1 MSLLLLA
8 AGAVFAVL
16 FILTNLLRTGASRP
30 TTRTLQ
36 AALILLAIVASA
48 AALIT
53 NHAGEVSDP
62 QIDTLALLLGGA
74 LALISLIVLLVSSLR
89 RETKGGRWLFGLI
102 GGALIAAISLLIP
115 LAAAYFAIA
124 DIVPTPT
131 PVVQVDDA
139 TAEATGEGTP
149 EMTLEPTPVNRA
161 AEIYLAVR
169 DVLKAEIDADDVTIS
184 RALDSGQP
192 LAQIVREY
200 GGDLERVIDGIA
212 EAVRPIIRA
221 AAANGELGQLQAALL
236 LSQMDTLVR
245 LAVNSD
251 INRFIDSIGARPT
264 PAPGETQ
271 GSIFLIITASPSPE
285 TGTPPA
291 AVTPAPIIPTSEG

>member
-16 FILTNLLRTGASRP
+16 FLLTNLFRTDANRP
-30 TTRTLQ
+30 TAGTFRVV
-36 AALILLAIVASA
+36 LILLTVGATA
-48 AALIT
+48 AALIA
-53 NHAGEVSDP
+53 NHAVEASDP
-62 QIDTLALLLGGA
+62 QIDTLALLLGGG
-74 LALISLIVLLVSSLR
+74 LALINLIALLVNTLH
-89 RETKGGRWLFGLI
+89 RETKRGRWLPGVI
-102 GGALIAAISLLIP
+102 GGVLIAAISLLIP
-115 LAAAYFAIA
+115 LAAAYL
-124 DIVPTPT
+124 DIGDITTPT
-131 PVVQVDDA
+131 ATPVARA
-139 TAEATGEGTP
+139 TAEASGEATP
-149 EMTLEPTPVNRA
+149 EITVEPTPVNRA
-161 AEIYLAVR
+161 VEVYMAVR
-169 DVLKAEIDADDVTIS
+169 DVLSAEINADDVTIS
-184 RALDSGQP
+184 LALDAGQP

-200 GGDLERVIDGIA
+200 NGDLERVIDGIA
-212 EAVRPIIRA
+212 EVVRPIIRA

-236 LSQMDTLVR
+236 LSQMETLVR

-291 AVTPAPIIPTSEG
+291 AVTPAPIVPTSEG

>member
-8 AGAVFAVL
+8 AGAVFAAL
-16 FILTNLLRTGASRP
+16 FLLTNLLRPGASRP
-30 TTRTLQ
+30 TTGTLQ
-36 AALILLAIVASA
+36 AALILLAIVASV
-48 AALIT
+48 AALIV
-53 NHAGEVSDP
+53 NHAGAVSDP
-62 QIDTLALLLGGA
+62 PIDTLALLLGGA
-74 LALISLIVLLVSSLR
+74 LALISLIALLVNRLR
-89 RETKGGRWLFGLI
+89 RETTRGRWLFGLI
-102 GGALIAAISLLIP
+102 GGVLIAAFSLLIP
-115 LAAAYFAIA
+115 LAAAYLAIA

-131 PVVQVDDA
+131 PVAQA
-139 TAEATGEGTP
+139 TAEATGEVTP
-149 EMTLEPTPVNRA
+149 EATIEPTPVNRA

-169 DVLKAEIDADDVTIS
+169 DVLSAEIEADDVTIS

-200 GGDLERVIDGIA
+200 NGDLERVIDGVA

-236 LSQMDTLVR
+236 LSQMETLVR

-291 AVTPAPIIPTSEG
+291 AVTPAPIVPTSEG